1 METLRAIIFDV
12 DGTLSP
18 EISWT
23 ALTRDLGASVEDHSA
38 LYQQYKAGQ
47 VDYAES
53 KKQLID
59 LWRATGNAN
68 KNHFLSLFEAWP
80 LAPEAPN
87 IIENLAKKYSICL
100 ITGSMDLY
108 AQTVAQKLHVTDYYA
123 NTTLHWDEAG
133 NLTDMDYELDQ
144 AKRKLEQF
152 LAYCSLCAITPEE
165 CVVVGDSDNDI
176 ALFEASGRGVAI
188 GSEIPGSLR
197 QVSWRTI
204 QILDELPAIVNS

>member
-1 METLRAIIFDV
+1 METPKAIIFDV

-23 ALTRDLGASVEDHSA
+23 ALTRDLGASVEDHIA
-38 LYQQYKAGQ
+38 IYQQYKAGQ
-47 VDYAES
+47 TDYGAS
-53 KKQLID
+53 KRQLID
-59 LWRATGNAN
+59 LWQATGNAN
-68 KNHFLSLFEAWP
+68 KGHFLTLFEGWP

-87 IIENLAKKYSICL
+87 IVGSLAKKYSICL

-152 LAYCSLCAITPEE
+152 LGYCSLHNIKPEE
-165 CVVVGDSDNDI
+165 CIIVGDSDNDI
-176 ALFEASGRGVAI
+176 ALFEASGRGIAI
-188 GSEIPGSLR
+188 GQDIPESLR
-197 QVSWRTI
+197 KVSWQTI
-204 QILDELPAIVNS
+204 QTLNELHTLI